1 MTIFRSHVISDS
13 LTGGDCDYELGMQSK
28 DIPDANITASSK
40 LSSNHSP
47 ALARVDKKGAWC
59 SAPNDNSPYL
69 QIQLGKK
76 KSITKI
82 TTQGSFEY
90 LRWARKYQIKYFKD
104 GKWVT
109 YQKSD
114 GTEVS
119 VKLPVKKSR
128 PRFSA
133 FCPFR
138 EGPYYS
144 RVF

>member
-1 MTIFRSHVISDS
+1 MSDS
-13 LTGGDCDYELGMQSK
+13 LTGGDCDYELEMQSK

-40 LSSNHSP
+40 LTSNHSP
-47 ALARVDKKGAWC
+47 VLARLDGQGAWC
-59 SAPNDNSPYL
+59 SAPNDSSPYI
-69 QIQLGKK
+69 QIQFGKK
-76 KSITKI
+76 KLITMVI
-82 TTQGSFEY
+82 TQGSFEE
-90 LRWARKYQIKYFKD
+90 LRWAMKYQIKYFKD